1 MPSHNF
7 IFQKITALSSYTAM
21 LFILAIC
28 SNVLMTINFSS
39 NDNDLIVII
48 FICNLFGRFYWYIH
62 YLLPRL
68 TRRSS

>member
-1 MPSHNF
+1 
-7 IFQKITALSSYTAM
+7 M